1 MTKKSSKR
9 KNTKGKSKGK
19 KVARKFPWLK
29 LVIALVIIIAGFLYF
44 LLKYGELDI
53 ARDLLK
59 GYIPKGEVEVNL
71 YFADPHSDYLVAE
84 KRKIENAFSQKQ
96 KISKTIEVLIKG
108 PKGKLIQTI
117 PPTTIVKNVRIDNNY
132 VVWIDFSHHLSNDH
146 PGGSS
151 SEIMTVYSIVNTVLL
166 NFKEAKKVRLLI
178 DGMEIKTLAG
188 HIDCSEPFTADKSFI
203 K

>member
-9 KNTKGKSKGK
+9 K
-19 KVARKFPWLK
+19 KVVRKFPWFK
-29 LVIALVIIIAGFLYF
+29 LVMALVIIIAGFLYF

-53 ARDLLK
+53 TRDLLK
-59 GYIPKGEVEVNL
+59 GYLSKGKIEVNL
-71 YFADPHSDYLVAE
+71 YFADPHSDYFVAE
-84 KRKIENAFSQKQ
+84 KRIIDNVFSQKQ
-96 KISKTIEVLIKG
+96 KISKTIEALING

-117 PPTTIVKNVRIDNNY
+117 PSNTIVNNVLIDNNGI
-132 VVWIDFSHHLSNDH
+132 VWIDFSSQLSNDH

-166 NFKEAKKVRLLI
+166 NFNEVKRVRLLI
-178 DGMEIKTLAG
+178 DGVEIKTLAG
-188 HIDCSEPFTADKSFI
+188 HIDCSKPFTADKSFI